1 MLKIQDLK
9 CQSHI
14 LNYAKVSMFL
24 SMIDCQ
30 CVKVLSLLKVSK
42 IKRHQDCQSFKVIC
56 NESLL
61 AR

>member
-9 CQSHI
+9 CQSNI
-14 LNYAKVSMFL
+14 LNYAKVSMFS

-42 IKRHQDCQSFKVIC
+42 IKMYHDCQSFKVIC
-56 NESLL
+56 N
-61 AR
+61 